1 MTNNLSF
8 YWFINDHLQLQSQF
22 SVTKNDSEDKDFTDP
37 LSTKYGSSDNPFT
50 RGSLSVSST
59 NNFNW
64 NLNAFLAYNNSI
76 GKNYL
81 NLSFGIN
88 AQESQTS
95 NSSAQYKGFPSA
107 ALHTVGHA
115 KEIVSK
121 PSGADNKTRLM
132 GIFLSGNYSWDNIFL
147 GDVSIRFDGS
157 SDLVPN
163 HDGGLS
169 GL

>member
-1 MTNNLSF
+1 MLAIGIPNPLYEATLGNFSRGESSNLTNNLSF

-76 GKNYL
+76 GKN
-81 NLSFGIN
+81 
-88 AQESQTS
+88 
-95 NSSAQYKGFPSA
+95 
-107 ALHTVGHA
+107 
-115 KEIVSK
+115 
-121 PSGADNKTRLM
+121 
-132 GIFLSGNYSWDNIFL
+132 
-147 GDVSIRFDGS
+147 
-157 SDLVPN
+157 
-163 HDGGLS
+163 
-169 GL
+169 

>member
-1 MTNNLSF
+1 M
-8 YWFINDHLQLQSQF
+8 
-22 SVTKNDSEDKDFTDP
+22 
-37 LSTKYGSSDNPFT
+37 
-50 RGSLSVSST
+50 
-59 NNFNW
+59 
-64 NLNAFLAYNNSI
+64 
-76 GKNYL
+76 
-81 NLSFGIN
+81 
-88 AQESQTS
+88 
-95 NSSAQYKGFPSA
+95 
-107 ALHTVGHA
+107 
-115 KEIVSK
+115 SK